1 MNYMQIQL
9 VSKGSR
15 KKTVFFGRLPLF
27 NCARKK
33 VLFGV
38 RAEILLSRVIAT
50 RDSCAGL
57 FLGVVQKYSPLNL
70 FSLLWQRPIYWTF
83 LLCTSSISNI
93 CLKQKTDCISHLKRN
108 WQLFNSQY
116 NSLFKKMQVPGD

>member
-27 NCARKK
+27 NCARKNAFFW
-33 VLFGV
+33 LC
-38 RAEILLSRVIAT
+38 AEILLSRVIAT

-57 FLGVVQKYSPLNL
+57 F
-70 FSLLWQRPIYWTF
+70 
-83 LLCTSSISNI
+83 
-93 CLKQKTDCISHLKRN
+93 
-108 WQLFNSQY
+108 
-116 NSLFKKMQVPGD
+116 